1 MKLKLTDPNL
11 RLRPIQSADMDKLLE
26 IYGSTREKEMERVP
40 HWSDLMKK
48 EFIASQFR
56 AQHEYYQKNYIG
68 ADFWVIEKNN
78 KTIGRLYFQED
89 HQGQGMRI
97 IDISILP
104 EYRNQGIGRGIFED
118 LLGKAA
124 ALDRPLTIHV
134 ESFNPAKNLYTRLG
148 FRTISETNGIY
159 HLMEWKHTI

>member
-1 MKLKLTDPNL
+1 MKLELTDPSL
-11 RLRPIQSADMDKLLE
+11 RLRPIQPADMDILLE

-56 AQHEYYQKNYIG
+56 AQHDYYQKNYIG
-68 ADFWVIEKNN
+68 ADFWIIEREG
-78 KTIGRLYFQED
+78 KTIGRLYF
-89 HQGQGMRI
+89 HHNYQGQGMRI

-104 EYRNQGIGRGIFED
+104 KYRNMGIGRSIFED
-118 LLGKAA
+118 IIGKAA
-124 ALDRPLTIHV
+124 ERECPVTIHV
-134 ESFNPAKNLYTRLG
+134 ESFNPAKHLYTRLG
-148 FRTISETNGIY
+148 FKTISETNGVY

>member
-1 MKLKLTDPNL
+1 MKLELTDPSL
-11 RLRPIQSADMDKLLE
+11 RLRPIQPTDMDTLLL

-48 EFIASQFR
+48 EFITSQFR

-68 ADFWVIEKNN
+68 ADFWVIEKDK
-78 KTIGRLYFQED
+78 KTVGRLYF
-89 HQGQGMRI
+89 HNNFQGQGMRI

-104 EYRNQGIGRGIFED
+104 EHRNKGIGKGIFED
-118 LLGKAA
+118 LIKKATVQEC
-124 ALDRPLTIHV
+124 PLTIHV
-134 ESFNPAKNLYTRLG
+134 EAFNPAKNLYTRLG
-148 FRTISETNGIY
+148 FKTINETNGIY

>member
-1 MKLKLTDPNL
+1 MKLKLTNPNL
-11 RLRPIQSADMDKLLE
+11 RLRPIEPTDMDELLE

-40 HWSDLMKK
+40 QWSDLMKK
-48 EFIASQFR
+48 EFLASQFR

-78 KTIGRLYFQED
+78 KTIGRLCFQED
-89 HQGQGMRI
+89 HQGLGIRI

-104 EYRNQGIGRGIFED
+104 AYRNQGIGQGIFED
-118 LLGKAA
+118 LFRKAA
-124 ALDRPLTIHV
+124 ELNRPLTIHV

-148 FRTISETNGIY
+148 FKTISETNGIY